1 MPGLASISQST
12 SGFDP
17 RSIGGCQLWFD
28 AADYGT
34 LTFTGGNTQVTA
46 WKDKSING
54 YSLSS
59 VGSTNPTYAA
69 TGFNGKPC
77 INFDGSTQ
85 DMNGP
90 ATAINFTT
98 LFPTNGGNTVFMVY
112 NQTGGTCGGI
122 WFQWTGQA
130 SGNSH
135 GIQTSSGNNLI
146 FAING
151 LNNTISNALSQPL
164 LVSWVT
170 RVGNGSSTNDTMDQ
184 YCYCAAGGTVATYLN
199 QSPSGGTYTWNY
211 SEKFVIGAKDVNH
224 NYRASGSHCE
234 YIVYNQALTTQQRQA
249 VEGYLA
255 WKWGLQTDTS
265 TFIPTSISGCQLWLD
280 GADQSTNSMT
290 LSGTSVSLWKDKTG
304 NSTMT
309 LGGTAPTLSTG
320 PTGVYFPGTGYYST
334 TYTASPSSET
344 LFIVFNTNASLYTGY
359 APMIGCSATSSR
371 SFSLQNGSA
380 ILGYVSEAVAW
391 GVTTTFSIGTL
402 TLAEGTYTGSTEN
415 VTING
420 GLIVSGSQSF
430 TAGRTSIIGY
440 SNGSY
445 FKGWLYEIIAY
456 NSVLSTSNRQKVEAY
471 LAKKWGVCV
480 PTNVFITPHPFVASI
495 PYTRYFNPID
505 IPGIVIWADASRLTS
520 LSGSWPNLAY
530 GSSYTISCGG
540 TLNVKGRNGLNT
552 VLLTTGQTWTIS
564 SLLSLSAYTIFWSGR
579 QTGGANTRVLQ
590 DTTINALFGYWGGYK
605 KDLYVI
611 NVANTAGQPGYLT
624 GAAADT
630 NWDMFSHAR
639 VAGGNSFM
647 NWNGSS
653 LYSDTGTTTN
663 ILYGLAI
670 NTGAA
675 PAETSNCEIGEI
687 IVYNSYLDT
696 ASILEV
702 EGYLAQK
709 WGLTYFNTSH
719 TFYKYPPST
728 AVPFLPNNLS
738 NCAIWLDAADKST
751 ITASG
756 TSLTSWLNKGTLGAT
771 AVQNAG
777 TTTTNAATYNGNNII
792 QFAASTQ
799 LKITLAIPNQPRA
812 WFAVFRQTYQL
823 NATNPYFQIFG
834 AFTYG
839 YDQISGPEYN
849 SGTGGYNM
857 DEYRNSITGMVDTT
871 SATNGYNVFKIYN
884 WINSAAST
892 SSNRIA
898 INGTSLALTAGSSL
912 AAGYATS
919 SIAYVIMNG
928 YLPSADIAELIL
940 INNEITTAQIQ
951 KIEGYLAWKWGLA
964 ASLPSTHP
972 HRLYPPAQE
981 SIVPVVAPG
990 APTLNAPTNT
1000 TTTLNMSWT
1009 AGSGGTPVTYTVYVY
1024 AAGVLVTGSG
1034 GTQTISYPTTSTT
1047 FSPMISGTAYTFYV
1061 SATNSGGTSATAGP
1075 SSSVTYTA
1083 PSGGTVITTVG
1094 AGSVSFGTGTQIIIE
1109 CWGGGGGSMGN
1120 DSYTGAGAGGA
1131 YAKTTISVSGS
1142 FTMYYSVGSGGTG
1155 SQTSGSAGGSTWA
1168 NISANSS
1175 PSSTSQ
1181 GALAAGGAG
1190 SGVAGPNNSSQSAGS
1205 IGNTVYIGGYGGYSG
1220 PENGGGG
1227 SASSAG
1233 NGNPGTS
1240 GSGTAGGSSGTN
1252 GGAGGAGGGGSYSGQ
1267 DGFSNVEGGGGGGG
1281 SYNNAGGNGGAPG
1294 GAGGMG
1300 WSVQNTAS
1308 PGPNTNSHGYGGNGG
1323 RGQIRYSRT

>member
-380 ILGYVSEAVAW
+380 ILGYVSEAIAW

-480 PTNVFITPHPFVASI
+480 PTSALITPHPFVASI

-579 QTGGANTRVLQ
+579 QTGGANNRVLQ

-823 NATNPYFQIFG
+823 NASNPYFQIFG

-857 DEYRNSITGMVDTT
+857 DEFRNSITGMVDTT

-898 INGTSLALTAGSSL
+898 INGTSLSLTAGSSL

-940 INNEITTAQIQ
+940 INAEITTAQIQ

-981 SIVPVVAPG
+981 SIIPITPPG
-990 APTLNAPTNT
+990 TPTLNAPTNT

-1034 GTQTISYPTTSTT
+1034 GTQTISYPTASTT

-1061 SATNSGGTSATAGP
+1061 SATNGGGTSATAGP
-1075 SSSVTYTA
+1075 SSSVTYTSSSGGITVVGTNTAGNMSAAANTVGGFAGVDDGGGAITTNLTLFGTNYTTMYVGTNGYITPGFAASYSTA
-1083 PSGGTVITTVG
+1083 PSASFPGGVAIHVRPYDARGINATWSQGYSSVTTTAQYTRIVGDWYPYYGTYAGDIQAEIYLVRDATNSKQFIWIKIGSGYNNNGNSDTYWGITN
-1094 AGSVSFGTGTQIIIE
+1094 GSSHVTGT
-1109 CWGGGGGSMGN
+1109 
-1120 DSYTGAGAGGA
+1120 TFPGAGGSVVFSSDLTGNSW
-1131 YAKTTISVSGS
+1131 TTTLPGSLSG
-1142 FTMYYSVGSGGTG
+1142 F
-1155 SQTSGSAGGSTWA
+1155 
-1168 NISANSS
+1168 
-1175 PSSTSQ
+1175 
-1181 GALAAGGAG
+1181 
-1190 SGVAGPNNSSQSAGS
+1190 
-1205 IGNTVYIGGYGGYSG
+1205 
-1220 PENGGGG
+1220 
-1227 SASSAG
+1227 
-1233 NGNPGTS
+1233 
-1240 GSGTAGGSSGTN
+1240 
-1252 GGAGGAGGGGSYSGQ
+1252 
-1267 DGFSNVEGGGGGGG
+1267 
-1281 SYNNAGGNGGAPG
+1281 
-1294 GAGGMG
+1294 
-1300 WSVQNTAS
+1300 
-1308 PGPNTNSHGYGGNGG
+1308 
-1323 RGQIRYSRT
+1323 